1 MDKHGV
7 SEEFQVFLLIYIQ
20 QINKTSALESWHLE
34 ALFNICKKNPDFK
47 ATPGA
52 MAAMA
57 KAPERLELDPEQPK
71 FLLLA
76 PQPQASQ
83 ASQARMFS
91 VESLMKH
98 QLKLRETV
106 VETSHI
112 P

>member
-34 ALFNICKKNPDFK
+34 ALFNICKKTTPDFK
-47 ATPGA
+47 AAPE
-52 MAAMA
+52 AMA

-76 PQPQASQ
+76 PRPQASQ
-83 ASQARMFS
+83 AQARMFS